1 MQNDMA
7 TARGLAGLSV
17 LASGGLAVANIVAG
31 VLSRSTS
38 VLAAGVEFAGDVF
51 ASAVVFTG
59 MMVAAR
65 PADAN
70 HPYGH
75 GRYELLAALVV
86 GLVVTAGGA
95 GICIKSLQDLESMH
109 PPPGFAGV
117 WTLGIAVCLKTGLAW
132 AKFRVG
138 RNVRSAS
145 LVADAWND
153 AIDIISAAAAL
164 VAVVLTIS
172 DPARFA
178 AADHYGGFIVGIIVI
193 ATGLRIIREVSL
205 DLTDA
210 AAPAAVL
217 AEIRSAAL
225 EVPGVLGVEKCF
237 ARKTGLQYHVDLH
250 IGVDPEMSVIASHD
264 VASDVRKSLRQRV
277 AFVADVLVH
286 VEPHVFE

>member
-237 ARKTGLQYHVDLH
+237 ARKTGLQYHMDLH